1 MVKIAFPG
9 LGIGEFTLNKV
20 AFTLFGKLEVRWYG
34 ILITLGIVLAFLY
47 TMYRGKKNENI
58 KSDDVIDIGILTV
71 VLGVIG
77 ARLYYVL
84 NHKEGVYD
92 SFLDVIA
99 IWEGGLGIYGGI
111 LGGCLGI
118 YIMCKVKKIKWLKL
132 FDMAAPGVMIA
143 QAIGRWGNFFNG
155 EAYGYLITD
164 TTKFYF
170 FNKEHILPSGE
181 GTLFHALR
189 MNLYPNRVGA
199 SLACFHPTF
208 FYECVWNLLGFA
220 LINLLYKKKRFD
232 GQIALMYFT
241 WYGFGRMFIE
251 GFRTDSLYLGDSNV
265 RVSQLLGLLF
275 FLGGLIALIVLLAMG
290 VRNHE
295 FMTVTEKA
303 TAPTEEELTQTA
315 ERLEREKEQAD
326 ERARA
331 QMDTLLDRM
340 TASRAAALERLSSQK
355 SEENASSAEPTTE
368 CKTEQDG
375 TEEAEEKKEEAVQE
389 EKSAKAPAE
398 GEQTPQEAVAE
409 QATVGEQQEN
419 EAIPEEA
426 QKTEETE
433 VTTEEKAEEQSEEQT
448 DPTEAETDQ
457 TKKPVEGTENGNSN

>member
-1 MVKIAFPG
+1 MIKIAFPG

-20 AFTLFGKLEVRWYG
+20 AFTLFGKVEVRWYG

-47 TMYRGKKNENI
+47 TMYRGKKNESI
-58 KSDDVIDIGILTV
+58 KPDDVIDIGILTV

-84 NHKEGVYD
+84 NDQDGVYD

-189 MNLYPNRVGA
+189 MNLYPNRFGA
-199 SLACFHPTF
+199 ASACFHPTF
-208 FYECVWNLLGFA
+208 FYECVWNLLGFV
-220 LINLLYKKKRFD
+220 LINLFYKKKRFD

-251 GFRTDSLYLGDSNV
+251 GFRTDSLYLGDTNI
-265 RVSQLLGLLF
+265 RISQLLGLLF
-275 FLGGLIALIVLLAMG
+275 FLGSLIAMIVLLAMG
-290 VRNHE
+290 HKNHE
-295 FMTVTEKA
+295 FMKVTEKA
-303 TAPTEEELTQTA
+303 PAVPTDEELEKEA
-315 ERLEREKEQAD
+315 ERLAQEREAAD
-326 ERARA
+326 ERAKE

-340 TASRAAALERLSSQK
+340 TASKSDALEKLSSQK
-355 SEENASSAEPTTE
+355 KEENAPKS
-368 CKTEQDG
+368 EQ
-375 TEEAEEKKEEAVQE
+375 TEEGKAEQGEAAQATEEVVADAQ
-389 EKSAKAPAE
+389 SAK
-398 GEQTPQEAVAE
+398 
-409 QATVGEQQEN
+409 
-419 EAIPEEA
+419 
-426 QKTEETE
+426 
-433 VTTEEKAEEQSEEQT
+433 EKAEEKEEKKTEEKPAAEQASAGETSKEERAQPQAEAQKADGPDTAKADGEPSESA
-448 DPTEAETDQ
+448 EAETE
-457 TKKPVEGTENGNSN
+457 KPKNPTEE